1 MTVPKHVQKY
11 MKPDF
16 EFARDLF
23 EGFTWLEPNSKGTD
37 TYAVTLE
44 PKGFVCDCPGFTFR
58 GRCKHTQNIHNRV
71 KEAVD
76 GRVPQYKPV

>member
-1 MTVPKHVQKY
+1 MPKFTQKY

-23 EGFTWLEPNSKGTD
+23 EDVTWTRANSKGTGS
-37 TYAVTLE
+37 YNITLE
-44 PKGFVCDCPGFTFR
+44 PKGFTCDCPGFTFR
-58 GRCKHTQNIHNRV
+58 GKCKHTLSVNNQI

-76 GRVPQYKPV
+76 GQVPQYQPV